1 MGNIRVLDCTLRD
14 GGYCN
19 QWAFGLDNT
28 KRIVNC
34 LSEAGIEIIECG
46 FLTEKTPMVGTTK
59 FSSME
64 EMAKILP
71 KNREG
76 KMFVCMINYG
86 EYSIENLPQRVPKFV
101 DGIRVAFHQKDAK
114 AAVEFCRQIQ
124 ECGYKAFVQPMMTMN
139 YSEEAFWELIQAV
152 NEAKPYAFYIVDS
165 FGVMKRKDLLRLYH
179 TVEEKLSIDICIGYH
194 SHNNMQLA
202 YSNAQAFVDKGS
214 LHERIID
221 SSVFGMGRGAGNL
234 NTELFVEY
242 LNDNFDREY
251 NLKPLLIIIDEILND
266 FYEKNRWGYSLPNYL
281 SAKHKAHPN
290 YASHLDAKKTLT
302 VECMDEIFL
311 MMAEDKKINF
321 DKNYIEELY
330 IKYMTRGET
339 QESNLLDFSQRIHGR
354 DVLIIAPGKS
364 SLDEQEKVIAYAQ
377 EKKLLTFSVNF
388 EYSELETDYIFL
400 SNLRRFREL
409 STASYNKCIATSNIP
424 MAEAYITVN
433 YEELLNDAEFVRD
446 NSSLMLIA
454 YLMRMGVKKVYLA
467 GLDGYSIDPTQNFA
481 DQKMNFYAKTTRF
494 EGMNAGLNRVLE
506 EYAETIEIEFV
517 TTPKYVVLKGKN

>member
-46 FLTEKTPMVGTTK
+46 FLTEKTSLIGTTK

-64 EMAKILP
+64 EMQEILP
-71 KNREG
+71 KNRAG

-86 EYSIENLPQRVPKFV
+86 EYSIDNLPPRAPGFI

-124 ECGYKAFVQPMMTMN
+124 ERGYKAFVQPMMTMN
-139 YSEEAFWELIQAV
+139 YSTEAFLELIQAV
-152 NEAKPYAFYIVDS
+152 NEIMPYAFYIVDS
-165 FGVMKRKDLLRLYH
+165 FGVMKRKDLLKLFH
-179 TVEEKLSIDICIGYH
+179 TVEEKLSTDICMGYH

-202 YSNAQAFVDKGS
+202 YSNAQAFVDKDS
-214 LHERIID
+214 IHERIID

-242 LNDNFDREY
+242 LNDNFDAEY

-266 FYEKNRWGYSLPNYL
+266 FYEKNHWGYSLPNYL

-290 YASHLDAKKTLT
+290 YASYLDAKKTLT

-311 MMAEDKKINF
+311 MMTEDKKINF

-330 IKYMTRGET
+330 IKYMTRRET
-339 QESNLLDFSQRIHGR
+339 QESNLLDFAQRIYGNE
-354 DVLIIAPGKS
+354 VLIIAPGKS
-364 SLDEQEKVIAYAQ
+364 SLDEKEKIISCVK

-388 EYSELETDYIFL
+388 EYSEIETDYIFL
-400 SNLRRFREL
+400 SNLRRFKEL
-409 STASYNKCIATSNIP
+409 SSASYNRCIATSNIP

-433 YEELLNDAEFVRD
+433 YKELLNEHEFVRD
-446 NSSLMLIA
+446 NSGLMLIS
-454 YLMRMGVKKVYLA
+454 YLMLMGAKKIYLA

-481 DQKMNFYAKTTRF
+481 DQKMNFYAKMTHF
-494 EGMNAGLNRVLE
+494 EGMNAGLKKTLE
-506 EYAETIEIEFV
+506 EYAEKIEIEFL
-517 TTPKYVVLKGKN
+517 TTPKYVVLKGKK